1 VVGWWIL
8 VGVASGLALW
18 ALVAWVGLAA
28 DRRVVDTAWRHL
40 LPHLDRRR
48 ELAIRASGLHSGPG
62 ASKVDSAL
70 ATTGERIAGERLLS
84 EAVDGLLAELGPG
97 ADPNLEAA
105 QFRVRVAGRIYD
117 DCVLAYNARLR
128 SASARM
134 LTRPLGLAPRSYLL
148 GDPDDQ
154 MTSVGP

>member
-1 VVGWWIL
+1 
-8 VGVASGLALW
+8 VAAGLALW
-18 ALVAWVGLAA
+18 ALVAWVGLSA

-48 ELAIRASGLHSGPG
+48 ELAIRAFGPHAGPG
-62 ASKVDSAL
+62 ASTVDPAL
-70 ATTGERIAGERLLS
+70 AAGGERIAGERLLS

-97 ADPNLEAA
+97 ADPDLEAA

-134 LTRPLGLAPRSYLL
+134 LARPLGLAPRPFLL

-154 MTSVGP
+154 MASIGP